1 MKYFISIDLLRVTSE
16 KLKQLMIPQ
25 LSRKTAS
32 LNFKFSTI
40 PNFWYCTFTRHLYLN
55 FSQCQGWSHPTNQ
68 ITIRDTSIHYERT
81 HVKRRREEGLGSE
94 IKKKKKNEQKR
105 KTIKQRRKR
114 GIKIYVYKRRYEK
127 KNKKKMYK
135 AWKRVKGRKGKW
147 KTPLRSTQYAS
158 EMECKNRNC
167 KMCNWK
173 LGWTNAGIASDVSRR
188 LFHYPYPVHLFFVD
202 FFQLFETA
210 YGSPPP
216 LSSFRS
222 FQRSRKRI
230 LQGNHRLGIQMIRLP
245 MQL

>member
-1 MKYFISIDLLRVTSE
+1 MYIKEGMK
-16 KLKQLMIPQ
+16 
-25 LSRKTAS
+25 
-32 LNFKFSTI
+32 
-40 PNFWYCTFTRHLYLN
+40 
-55 FSQCQGWSHPTNQ
+55 
-68 ITIRDTSIHYERT
+68 
-81 HVKRRREEGLGSE
+81 
-94 IKKKKKNEQKR
+94 
-105 KTIKQRRKR
+105 
-114 GIKIYVYKRRYEK
+114 K

-188 LFHYPYPVHLFFVD
+188 LFHYPLPRPSFLRGFLPTLRNGLRF
-202 FFQLFETA
+202 
-210 YGSPPP
+210 PPP

-222 FQRSRKRI
+222 FQRSWKRI